1 MSDTLLFERL
11 DQLVDN
17 CAGAR
22 GDWVDVLHRSR
33 VAAEPSVSWR
43 RPRRIASRRAVVW
56 AFVLASLLVVLF
68 ATPAFGLLRDWIG
81 RKDVAFNGK
90 TAPFVI
96 KREFADMSLG
106 QPKSWDPQVIASE
119 SRKVVVFKAFGRHYV
134 LYVAPTRKGG
144 FCWTIVGMGG
154 SCASARHTPSS
165 YPGEPAGNVNSYLLG
180 VMSGMQR
187 VPGTRAQFH
196 GELSGTVFAENAASL
211 RIEYEDHSFVQ
222 VPFVYVSEPIN
233 AGFFFW
239 GRPSGHRRVGTRP
252 AAVSI
257 RDSHGKLIARVVVLN
272 DARRSTKTPPGLAPV
287 PLKLP
292 WRLPSVPKPPFQ
304 RGRAEGVSIVAGK
317 NGVVVIDTSHAAA
330 RVRALIEQ
338 GAAWDCLAFFGPYH
352 ESDPTGLSMSLQPQ
366 MSRQTMVLRGI
377 PMPIA
382 GCEISGYYGRRW
394 HDPLAAHRGVEI
406 PLTARGKRYFMN
418 RAAAGDLELFVH
430 LLHTRRIS
438 RLSGRAL
445 DSAISRYFGAE
456 IQRLASSTSSL
467 APRRIG
473 YVHIPGGAI
482 FYERSTT
489 GRRFS
494 VAVEQGKLGLE
505 REGR

>member
-1 MSDTLLFERL
+1 MSDTVLFERL

-22 GDWVDVLHRSR
+22 GDWNDVLGRSGIA
-33 VAAEPSVSWR
+33 VAPPP
-43 RPRRIASRRAVVW
+43 PRRRFASRRALVF
-56 AFVLASLLVVLF
+56 AAVLAFLLVILF

-81 RKDVAFNGK
+81 RKDVRFNGK

-96 KREFADMSLG
+96 KKEFADMSLG
-106 QPKSWDPQVIASE
+106 QPESWDPQVIASE
-119 SRKVVVFKAFGRHYV
+119 SRRVVVYKAFGKEYP

-154 SCASARHTPSS
+154 SCASSRPRS

-180 VMSGMQR
+180 VVSGMQR
-187 VPGTRAQFH
+187 VPGTRSQFH

-211 RIEYEDHSFVQ
+211 RVEYEDHSFVQ
-222 VPFVYVSEPIN
+222 VPFIYVSKPIN

-252 AAVSI
+252 LAVSV
-257 RDSHGKLIARVVVLN
+257 RDSHGKLIARVVVLHEVQ
-272 DARRSTKTPPGLAPV
+272 RPTKASSAQAPL
-287 PLKLP
+287 PLKPP

-304 RGRAEGVSIVAGK
+304 RGSAEGVSIVAGK
-317 NGVVVIDTSHAAA
+317 NGVVVIDTSHAAT

-338 GAAWDCLAFFGPYH
+338 GASWDCLAFFGPYH
-352 ESDPTGLSMSLQPQ
+352 ESDPTGLSMSLQPR
-366 MSRQTMVLRGI
+366 MLRQTMVLGGI

-394 HDPLAAHRGVEI
+394 HDSLAAHRGVEI
-406 PLTARGKRYFMN
+406 PLTARGRRYFMD
-418 RAAAGDLELFVH
+418 RAAAGDLEQFVH

-438 RLSGRAL
+438 RLSGGAL
-445 DSAISRYFGAE
+445 DAAISRNFGAG

-467 APRRIG
+467 APGRIG
-473 YVHIPGGAI
+473 YVHVPGGTI
-482 FYERSTT
+482 FYEWSTT